1 MRVPSAAVSVPQVPL
16 EVQSFAYACA
26 AGADRLSHGA
36 PGLCHHGRM
45 PRVLA
50 AAALAAVLCTAAP
63 HATPSGA
70 LGPVDVV
77 SRERLERHVRTV
89 AADELR
95 GRDPLSPGFRAAA
108 RYVASVLRG
117 TGLTPLGDPGDY
129 LQTVVIR
136 RTRIAGGTV
145 NVDGETFHH
154 GRDAMATVPGA
165 ADGRVV
171 YVGHGWR
178 IPSRGIDPYEGLDV
192 RGALLLVLPIT
203 PPGVTFE
210 ELGALGE
217 ETGWFGPEVCAR
229 QLGASAVLRVGGTGE
244 IDRWARADAE
254 HAARERLSVDAIDAR
269 DPPVP
274 DVVLGERALDR
285 LLQGERESGA
295 SLRRRLG
302 TRDPGEPFGLDPSR
316 RVRLSI
322 GASIEREP
330 TWNVVAALEGGDPV
344 LKDEFVAIGA
354 HLDHIGVRTDA
365 GPGDAINNGADDNGS
380 GVAALLE
387 IARAAAAAPRPR
399 RSLLFVWHTGEE
411 AGGWGARYLTAF
423 PPVPL
428 DRIVAYL
435 NMDMIGR
442 SRAGRGS
449 AALSGPDELF
459 VVGPNRVS
467 PDLGRTI
474 ATVNA
479 EYLGLALNA
488 RYDAPGD
495 PERMYERSDHFHYA
509 KRGIPVAFFFSGL
522 HDDYH
527 RPSDE
532 ADRIDYRK
540 LESVA
545 RTVLAVA
552 WRLASDAGRPRFD
565 GGVDRVGPVEAPH
578 D

>member
-1 MRVPSAAVSVPQVPL
+1 
-16 EVQSFAYACA
+16 VQSWPYAAEAA
-26 AGADRLSHGA
+26 AGRLIHAA
-36 PGLCHHGRM
+36 PRLCHHGRM

-50 AAALAAVLCTAAP
+50 AATLAAVLLTAAP

-70 LGPVDVV
+70 LGPVDLV
-77 SRERLERHVRTV
+77 SRARLERHVRAV
-89 AADELR
+89 AADDLR

-108 RYVASVLRG
+108 RYVASALRG
-117 TGLTPLGDPGDY
+117 IGLTPLGDAGDY
-129 LQTVVIR
+129 LQTVRIR
-136 RTRIAGGTV
+136 RTRIAADGSTV
-145 NVDGETFHH
+145 RVAGETFRH
-154 GRDAMATVPGA
+154 GRDAIATVPGA
-165 ADGRVV
+165 ATGRVV

-229 QLGASAVLRVGGTGE
+229 QLGASGILRVGGTGE
-244 IDRWARADAE
+244 IDRWARSQGE
-254 HAARERLSVDAIDAR
+254 QPPRERLSVDAIDAR
-269 DPPVP
+269 DPPLP

-285 LLQGERESGA
+285 LLEGERESGA

-302 TRDPGEPFGLDPSR
+302 TRDPGAPFELDPSR
-316 RVRLSI
+316 RVSLSI
-322 GASIEREP
+322 HASIEVEP
-330 TWNVVAALEGGDPV
+330 TWNVVAALQGGDPARR
-344 LKDEFVAIGA
+344 DEYVAIGA

-365 GPGDAINNGADDNGS
+365 GTGDAINNGADDNGS

-387 IARAAAAAPRPR
+387 IARAAAAAPRPP

-442 SRAGRGS
+442 SHAGSGN
-449 AALSGPDELF
+449 AALSGPDELYI
-459 VVGPNRVS
+459 VGPGRVS

-474 ATVNA
+474 ARVNA
-479 EYLGLALNA
+479 EYLGLALNP

-532 ADRIDYRK
+532 ADRIDYEK
-540 LESVA
+540 LEKVA

-552 WRLASDAGRPRFD
+552 WRLASDPGRPRFD
-565 GGVDRVGPVEAPH
+565 GGVDRVGPSQAPH